1 MRQEYKSSG
10 EVLKSDFQRLICK
23 SYYDSVKNMAR
34 KICSVLL
41 PIAVSSL
48 FFPNFSPA
56 NLSSFTS
63 EINNILPISRRAA
76 AETEIV

>member
-1 MRQEYKSSG
+1 M
-10 EVLKSDFQRLICK
+10 LKSDFQRLIYK
-23 SYYDSVKNMAR
+23 SYYDSIKNMAR

-63 EINNILPISRRAA
+63 EINYILPISRRAA